1 MKMDSNK
8 RVEPNNPEEPGRS
21 AELKQAQAEP
31 GEKISRRQ
39 MLTTIGVTGVAVASG
54 TLIAGIADAIDKGPA
69 VQNAVYGEG
78 CVPNIDSDCVTYHF
92 SEGLPERT
100 VGQKLR
106 ECVSVFDFGAKGDGV
121 TDDSAAIAAA
131 LEYCNSKK
139 NNTVNPVY
147 QCPGAKLI
155 IPPATYA
162 VNQSFTVF
170 CHLEARG
177 AVFKYPDSFAGTAI
191 TIGGTDI
198 NNCLI
203 DAIITLPDL
212 IKPVNLVLTAGSKGI
227 RVCNVWSSDLYP
239 GRIYYFETGQHYDS
253 VNRGN
258 VYNRISGGYMLNCK
272 VAYLIQPTG
281 PINASFCNELDFIGG
296 AVQQVGPMYGVR
308 TPGWRH
314 VVLSGTGVST
324 VTNIRFRGTDLEG
337 YTSEYHVYANG
348 AQFCVFDRCRWEA
361 GLIPDQAPGNIGNW
375 FGSVAS
381 PSPANTFT
389 QPLYRTFN
397 NGDKIVLGATTAP
410 AGLTNGEAYYVI
422 NSTGAGGTFQLSTSP
437 SDTVPRVFTTAGN
450 TVRFTLPVRYYF
462 DGPPGYYQASNNEII
477 GGTYS
482 YANAQEVIYN
492 GPLASNNQLRTIGQR
507 FAIDQSKTTDI
518 GTLAVSNT
526 AGAALNA
533 LTIYSQDP
541 YSDPIKWRMGITAG
555 GKLRWN
561 GTTAGQFGTD
571 QQNFGPADPG
581 TLHQSISFNS
591 ASLIQNAN
599 TNGGTSASSQFRAK
613 AGPTSSNLG
622 SASFG
627 YLPAANSTLGAFAAG
642 KVVIQGTGTGTEIPK
657 GVICYVP
664 AAGAQFGIYMG
675 GTAANMTVDKTN
687 GMFIADVAVEP
698 ATNPVGGVYIYAHEG
713 ALKVRGANGT
723 VTTIA
728 PA

>member
-1 MKMDSNK
+1 MDSNK
-8 RVEPNNPEEPGRS
+8 RVEHVNLEKHGTG
-21 AELKQAQAEP
+21 AEANQAQAEANA
-31 GEKISRRQ
+31 KISRRQ
-39 MLTTIGVTGVAVASG
+39 MLTSIGVTGVAVASG
-54 TLIAGIADAIDKGPA
+54 TLIAGLADAIDRGPS

-78 CVPNIDSDCVTYHF
+78 CVPNIDSDCVDYHV

-106 ECVSVFDFGAKGDGV
+106 ECVSVLDFGAKGDGV

-131 LEYCNSKK
+131 LEYCNSKR

-147 QCPGAKLI
+147 QSPGAKLI
-155 IPPATYA
+155 IPPGTYA
-162 VNQSFTVF
+162 VSQSFTVF

-177 AVFKYPDSFAGTAI
+177 AVFKYPDSFAATAI
-191 TIGGTDI
+191 TIGGTDA
-198 NNCLI
+198 NHCLI

-212 IKPVNLVLTAGSKGI
+212 IKPLNLTLTAGSKAL

-239 GRIYYFETGQHYDS
+239 GRIYYFETGQHYDA
-253 VNRGN
+253 NGRGN
-258 VYNRISGGYMLNCK
+258 LSNRIYGGFIQNCK

-281 PINASFCNELDFIGG
+281 PINASFCNELDFFGG
-296 AVQQVGPMYGVR
+296 EIQQVGTMYGVR

-314 VVLSGTGVST
+314 VVLYGTGVST
-324 VTNIRFRGTDLEG
+324 VTNIRFRGTSLEG

-348 AQFCVFDRCRWEA
+348 AQYCLFDRCRWES
-361 GLIPDQAPGNIGNW
+361 GLVPDLAPGTKGN
-375 FGSVAS
+375 FFDSAAS

-397 NGDKIVLGATTAP
+397 NGDKIVLGALTAP
-410 AGLTNGEAYYVI
+410 VGLANGEAYYVI

-437 SDTVPRVFTTAGN
+437 SDTVPRAFTTVGN
-450 TVRFTLPVRYYF
+450 TVRFTLPVRFYF
-462 DGPPGYYQASNNEII
+462 DGPAGYYQASNNEII
-477 GGTYS
+477 GGTY
-482 YANAQEVIYN
+482 AFPNAQEVIYK

-507 FAIDQSKTTDI
+507 FVIDQSKTTDF
-518 GTLAVSNT
+518 GTLALSNT
-526 AGAALNA
+526 AGANLNA
-533 LTIYSQDP
+533 LTVYAQEP

-561 GTTAGQFGTD
+561 GTSAGQFGTD

-581 TLHQSISFNS
+581 TLHQSISFDS
-591 ASLIQNAN
+591 ASLIQNTN
-599 TNGGTSASSQFRAK
+599 TNGGVSASSQFQAK

-627 YLPAANSTLGAFAAG
+627 YFPAANSTLGAFASG
-642 KVVIQGTGTGTEIPK
+642 NVVIQGTGTGTEIPK
-657 GVICYVP
+657 GILCYAP
-664 AAGAQFGIYMG
+664 AAEAQFGIYMG
-675 GTAANMTVDKTN
+675 GSSPNMTVDKTH
-687 GMFIADVAVEP
+687 GMFIADVAEEP
-698 ATNPVGGVYIYAHEG
+698 VDNPSGGVYVYVHEG